1 MRNAMAVLTTALV
14 GLAWSAAPVAAQ
26 AKMGFVDV
34 QRVFAEAPGAQ
45 AAQTTFEQE
54 MQRSQQELQRMEE
67 ELKKLLTEYEQQSVM
82 LSPDNKRQR
91 EEAIRQRQ
99 RTFQERAGQLEEQL
113 SRRQVELVEPIY
125 NRIRDVIGQLRNEGN
140 YAFIFDMRDAGIVA
154 ADPALDLTEQV
165 LTRLRS
171 TAQAGTGG
179 R

>member
-1 MRNAMAVLTTALV
+1 MRNAMSVLTAALAV
-14 GLAWSAAPVAAQ
+14 LAWSAAPVAAQ

-34 QRVFAEAPGAQ
+34 QRIFAEAPGAQ
-45 AAQTTFEQE
+45 EAQAKFEEE
-54 MQRSQQELQRMEE
+54 MKNPQQELQRMED

-82 LSPDNKRQR
+82 LSPDNRRQR
-91 EEAIRQRQ
+91 EETIRQRQ
-99 RTFQERAGQLEEQL
+99 RAFQERAGQLEEQL
-113 SRRQVELVEPIY
+113 GRRQVELVEPIY
-125 NRIRDVIGQLRNEGN
+125 NRIRDVIGQLRSEGN
-140 YAFIFDMRDAGIVA
+140 YAFIFDVRDAGIVA

>member
-1 MRNAMAVLTTALV
+1 MRNAMSVLAAGLV
-14 GLAWSAAPVAAQ
+14 LAAWSAAPAAAQ

-34 QRVFAEAPGAQ
+34 QRIFAEAPGAQ
-45 AAQTTFEQE
+45 AAQATFEQE

-125 NRIRDVIGQLRNEGN
+125 NRIRDVIGQVRSEGN

-165 LTRLRS
+165 LVRLRS
-171 TAQAGTGG
+171 TAQAGSGG